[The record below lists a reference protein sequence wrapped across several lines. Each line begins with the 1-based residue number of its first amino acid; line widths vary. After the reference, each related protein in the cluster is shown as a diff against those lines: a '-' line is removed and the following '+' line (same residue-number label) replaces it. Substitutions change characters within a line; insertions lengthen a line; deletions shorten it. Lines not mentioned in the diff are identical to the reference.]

1 MTCEGAFINLSST
14 LECTNMRKRDLISRY
29 RAAKKTVDEQA
40 YADGAKAGR
49 EWATD
54 ADSLPYEELS
64 KLAGNRAML
73 SDSYDDMCFIT
84 SLFVG
89 DHGVISAFWE
99 SAVGDEWLEY
109 VFNPEFL
116 RGFCEGALEVWDE
129 VSPHL
134 V

>member
-1 MTCEGAFINLSST
+1 
-14 LECTNMRKRDLISRY
+14 MRKRDLISGY
-29 RAAKKTVDEQA
+29 KAAKKASDEQA
-40 YADGAKAGR
+40 YAEGVAAGH

-54 ADSLPYEELS
+54 MDSLPYEELS
-64 KLAGNRAML
+64 NLAGNRAML
-73 SDSYDDMCFIT
+73 SDYDPDLVT

-89 DHGVISAFWE
+89 EDEPDPYVFRDFWD
-99 SAVGDEWLEY
+99 SAVGDEWPNNL
-109 VFNPEFL
+109 FNPEFL